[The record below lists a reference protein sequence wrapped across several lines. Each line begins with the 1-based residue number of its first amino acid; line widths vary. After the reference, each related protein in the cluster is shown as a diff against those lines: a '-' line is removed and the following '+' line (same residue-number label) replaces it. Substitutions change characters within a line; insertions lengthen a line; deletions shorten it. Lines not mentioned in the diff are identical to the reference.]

1 MKLRIHENSIRL
13 RLNRSEVT
21 QLAETGRVE
30 NAVEFGRN
38 GKLSYSVE
46 VAHGLE
52 SARAVFVNGDIRV
65 EVPAGA
71 AREWSATDRVEI
83 SGEQHGIGD
92 RQLSILVEKDFK
104 CIHKDSEDE
113 EAFPNPLAAAN

>member
-13 RLNRSEVT
+13 RLNRSEVA
-21 QLAETGRVE
+21 QLAEVGRVE
-30 NAVEFGRN
+30 NAVEFGTN

-46 VAHGLE
+46 AAPGLE

-71 AREWSATDRVEI
+71 AREWAATDRVEI
-83 SGEQHGIGD
+83 SGEQRGRDD
-92 RQLSILVEKDFK
+92 RRLSILVEKDFK

>member
-13 RLNRSEVT
+13 RLNRSEVA
-21 QLAETGRVE
+21 QLAEVGRVE
-30 NAVEFGRN
+30 NAVEFGTN

-46 VAHGLE
+46 ATPGLE

-71 AREWSATDRVEI
+71 AREWAATDRVEI
-83 SGEQHGIGD
+83 SGEQRGRDD
-92 RQLSILVEKDFK
+92 RRLSILVEKDFK